1 MLIAILGPLLLPARQ
16 PGQLSSAMRIALGA
30 CAVIGVLMLFGA
42 AMTQAVTYDEDQY
55 IAAGILARSWL
66 PYRDF
71 LYLQAPLYAFVLGGL
86 FKLSGGYF
94 LLTGRLLTFF
104 LALTSA
110 ALLWRLLRRL
120 GAGKELAAVLMAA
133 CLTSPFLASALS
145 NSRNDA
151 LPLTLMLAGLLLH
164 LATGRGFWKR
174 MAVALLFGLAV
185 EAKVSYLFG
194 AAMLGV
200 YALLNARERLW
211 PVLLGT
217 LVAALPAMLCYAAA
231 PEAFRFGLLDIHL
244 TATPE
249 WYGREGL
256 SALLTAPVRL
266 RSLLGWLAMGGNL
279 TLLMLAIALLVTAI
293 LQRRSLKAPGGML
306 AGLLAGAVVFGFLP
320 SPAWPMYY
328 AAVPPLLACC
338 ITHLCYSTVAPI
350 DARAMRILIG
360 IAALPLVPMLILN
373 APDVANL
380 TRPGLWVGIAAHRTA
395 VAIHEAL
402 PPADWAEGEVATLFP
417 TLVADMSPI
426 RPEFATGPFVFRS
439 GDFYSKTQLARL
451 HALSP
456 STLAD
461 AFDRHAPA
469 AIYAGLYRDTWKTP
483 MDAALIQYAEEHG
496 WHLARTDPDG
506 ARLWLRP

>member
-1 MLIAILGPLLLPARQ
+1 
-16 PGQLSSAMRIALGA
+16 MRIALGV

-104 LALTSA
+104 LALISA

-194 AAMLGV
+194 SAMLGV
-200 YALLNARERLW
+200 YALLNARERSGPSCWGRWW
-211 PVLLGT
+211 PRCRPCCAMPRHPRHSVLG
-217 LVAALPAMLCYAAA
+217 C
-231 PEAFRFGLLDIHL
+231 
-244 TATPE
+244 
-249 WYGREGL
+249 
-256 SALLTAPVRL
+256 
-266 RSLLGWLAMGGNL
+266 
-279 TLLMLAIALLVTAI
+279 
-293 LQRRSLKAPGGML
+293 
-306 AGLLAGAVVFGFLP
+306 
-320 SPAWPMYY
+320 
-328 AAVPPLLACC
+328 
-338 ITHLCYSTVAPI
+338 STSI
-350 DARAMRILIG
+350 
-360 IAALPLVPMLILN
+360 
-373 APDVANL
+373 
-380 TRPGLWVGIAAHRTA
+380 
-395 VAIHEAL
+395 
-402 PPADWAEGEVATLFP
+402 
-417 TLVADMSPI
+417 
-426 RPEFATGPFVFRS
+426 
-439 GDFYSKTQLARL
+439 
-451 HALSP
+451 
-456 STLAD
+456 
-461 AFDRHAPA
+461 
-469 AIYAGLYRDTWKTP
+469 
-483 MDAALIQYAEEHG
+483 
-496 WHLARTDPDG
+496 
-506 ARLWLRP
+506 

>member
-1 MLIAILGPLLLPARQ
+1 
-16 PGQLSSAMRIALGA
+16 MRIVLSV
-30 CAVIGVLMLFGA
+30 CAVVGTLMLFGA

-55 IAAGILARSWL
+55 VAAGILARNLL

-71 LYLQAPLYAFVLGGL
+71 LYLQTPLYVFVLGGL

-104 LALTSA
+104 LALISA

-120 GAGKELAAVLMAA
+120 GAGEVLAVVLMAA

-151 LPLTLMLAGLLLH
+151 LPFTLMLAGLSLQLG
-164 LATGRGFWKR
+164 AGRGFWKQA
-174 MAVALLFGLAV
+174 AVALLFGLAV
-185 EAKVSYLFG
+185 EAKVSYFFCSAALGGHALF
-194 AAMLGV
+194 
-200 YALLNARERLW
+200 NIRERLR

-217 LVAALPAMLCYAAA
+217 LAAALPAVLCYAAA
-231 PEAFRFGLLDIHL
+231 PEAFRFGLLDLHL

-249 WYGREGL
+249 WYGRQGL
-256 SALLTAPVRL
+256 GALLTAPARV
-266 RSLLGWLAMGGNL
+266 RSLLEWLAMGGNL
-279 TLLMLAIALLVTAI
+279 TLLILAVALLVAVV

-338 ITHLCYSTVAPI
+338 ITHLYYSTATPI
-350 DARAMRILIG
+350 DARAMRLLIG
-360 IAALPLVPMLILN
+360 IAALPLVPMLMLN
-373 APDVANL
+373 LPDVANL
-380 TRPGLWVGIAAHRTA
+380 ARPGLWVGIAAHRTA

-439 GDFYSKTQLARL
+439 GDFYSRSQLARL

-469 AIYAGLYRDTWKTP
+469 AIYAGLYRDMWKTP
-483 MDAALIQYAEEHG
+483 MDAALVQYAEEHG
-496 WHLARTDPDG
+496 WRLARTDPDG